1 MKYYEAVMSGKVFPE
16 NKLHILDDIFG
27 DGSFESWVR
36 LGALSHV
43 ENVSVIDFLKDNNRV
58 EATRLYKDIH
68 GCDLS
73 TAYKQVK
80 RIEADMARFSKK

>member
-1 MKYYEAVMSGKVFPE
+1 MKYYKAVVSGKIFPE
-16 NKLHILDDIFG
+16 SKLRILDDIFG
-27 DGSFESWVR
+27 EGSFESWAH
-36 LGALSHV
+36 LGALSYV
-43 ENVSVIDFLKDNNRV
+43 ENVNVIDFLKDNNRV
-58 EATRLYKDIH
+58 NATLLYRDIH

>member
-1 MKYYEAVMSGKVFPE
+1 MKYYEAVMSGKIFRE
-16 NKLHILDDIFG
+16 DKLRILDDIFG
-27 DGSFESWVR
+27 DGSFENWVR
-36 LGALSHV
+36 LGALSYV
-43 ENVSVIDFLKDNNRV
+43 ENVSVIGFLKDNNRV